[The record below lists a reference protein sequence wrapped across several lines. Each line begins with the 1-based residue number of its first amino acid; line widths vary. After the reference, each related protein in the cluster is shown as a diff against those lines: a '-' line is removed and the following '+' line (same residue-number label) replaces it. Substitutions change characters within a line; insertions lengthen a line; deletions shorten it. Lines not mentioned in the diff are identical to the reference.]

1 MNPLNKVS
9 GPAFDRTGANRT
21 FLQNVFAF
29 RQLNHLPRPLAFA
42 EDITV
47 KNFIQNKAQWDKSC
61 QKDFSKYHLEREQR
75 KKDVEEAGQSSE
87 PSQKRQQTSSPLPK
101 NVCSFV
107 QEQKDI
113 YMKSAH

>member
-1 MNPLNKVS
+1 MICHKDTGESLRYPLNKVS

-21 FLQNVFAF
+21 FLQNIFAF

-47 KNFIQNKAQWDKSC
+47 ENFIQNKAQWDKSC

-75 KKDVEEAGQSSE
+75 KKRCRRGRAI
-87 PSQKRQQTSSPLPK
+87 L
-101 NVCSFV
+101 
-107 QEQKDI
+107 
-113 YMKSAH
+113 